1 MNFIALEYKKVK
13 AQSDFHRRAVTKWR
27 DDDPRVKRHLEFAEF
42 FDELAKKIEFHIQN
56 PPIKAQKAEI
66 PGQLRLGNLDDLPEE
81 LRSQIKISESDQL
94 EIDIIEAIQTLDG
107 VAAIDEIMVA
117 IWHKTKVVQDR
128 DFLSRKIYRMVQAK
142 TIYSAD
148 KKGFYQLFD
157 PNGEAAAIV
166 EADKTID
173 STDDN
178 KNIFAAF
185 AKVASTPDSS

>member
-1 MNFIALEYKKVK
+1 MNFIALEYEKVK
-13 AQSDFHRRAVTKWR
+13 AQSDFHRRAVSKWR

-42 FDELAKKIEFHIQN
+42 FDELAKKIQFHIQN
-56 PPIKAQKAEI
+56 PPIKAQKATI
-66 PGQLRLGNLDDLPEE
+66 PGQLRLGDLDDLPEE

-142 TIYSAD
+142 TIYSAE
-148 KKGFYQLFD
+148 KKGFYQLSD
-157 PNGEAAAIV
+157 PNSEAAFQASFS
-166 EADKTID
+166 EGLQKFQDAGNNLLPPQQKTD
-173 STDDN
+173 PED
-178 KNIFAAF
+178 
-185 AKVASTPDSS
+185 